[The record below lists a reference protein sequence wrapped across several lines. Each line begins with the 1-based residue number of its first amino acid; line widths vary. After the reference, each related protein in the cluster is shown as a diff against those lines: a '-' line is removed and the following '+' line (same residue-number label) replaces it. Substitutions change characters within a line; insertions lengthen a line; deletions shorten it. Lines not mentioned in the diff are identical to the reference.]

1 MYFVLNN
8 MLDDVEKKMK
18 KMNQNEKIKNPHV
31 GFEPYQQWRWGSR
44 VHPQAF
50 FHFCDVGNVK
60 DGL

>member
-1 MYFVLNN
+1 

-44 VHPQAF
+44 VQPQAF